1 MLFRLFQVFLAYV
14 FLSGKLADP
23 DPLPPTT
30 NFFFET
36 FPKRVYKQ
44 AQESVAAAMSL
55 NSVSH
60 SNYCL
65 NDFKLQLATC
75 NLQLQPATCKM

>member
-23 DPLPPTT
+23 DSLAPLLVENST

-36 FPKRVYKQ
+36 FPYYIGTF
-44 AQESVAAAMSL
+44 L
-55 NSVSH
+55 
-60 SNYCL
+60 
-65 NDFKLQLATC
+65 
-75 NLQLQPATCKM
+75 